1 MLVCLPEGKLE
12 DAGRRIDNLESM
24 VNNELV
30 RDEAKRSIK
39 NSAGLLGL
47 NRLYTKY
54 YRLTTNWPSTTVE
67 SPLQISSFMQNKANF
82 LDALMNVTF
91 LITADYENIANC
103 KLCENKA
110 NTKPIKANSKP
121 IKANKMPKQ
130 TQFKPNQTQFHNP
143 FCLQRTKKNYLPMV
157 LFPLTSGPARHY
169 NEISSLLSICIERQ
183 MKGVGN
189 E

>member
-1 MLVCLPEGKLE
+1 
-12 DAGRRIDNLESM
+12 M

-54 YRLTTNWPSTTVE
+54 YRLTTNWLSTTVE